1 MNCVLYF
8 DSGDICLSRFTH
20 LLELE
25 CDVSTD
31 TSPSPYPIPQRT
43 WLRNNAHVYTANV
56 GDSPDVSEF
65 FMNYTILMLGV
76 LEPQVF
82 STLVYGSIIFIH
94 PVMNITT
101 PSLIPDVKN
110 IHDASNIVF
119 SLMLGT
125 WVCTAVNNL
134 GNDSVTYTVRKNG
147 KFTVVS
153 RSRPTINFNEFDLLF
168 MILALKAIGKP
179 LCGIFS

>member
-1 MNCVLYF
+1 MDLFQLGCSV
-8 DSGDICLSRFTH
+8 
-20 LLELE
+20 
-25 CDVSTD
+25 
-31 TSPSPYPIPQRT
+31 TSHTSQSLYPIPQRS
-43 WLRNNAHVYTANV
+43 WFRNDALVYTAKVYNV
-56 GDSPDVSEF
+56 PDVSEF
-65 FMNYTILMLGV
+65 IMNNTILMLGV

-82 STLVYGSIIFIH
+82 SILVDGSIIFIH
-94 PVMNITT
+94 RVMNITT

-153 RSRPTINFNEFDLLF
+153 RSRPTINFNKFDLLF
-168 MILALKAIGKP
+168 MILALKGTGKP